1 MTMPPQGPY
10 GACANCGTTFEVA
23 GQSFCA
29 TCGTAQQIAPPAPPA
44 FAPAPPVFA
53 PAPPANQFPQTA
65 PYQQPDAS
73 QPPNPYQQPNPYY
86 GQQPGL
92 EGAPQGYAPS
102 DPGVNKGVVAA
113 IIGVVVVVAIVFGL
127 IIIGISRNNSTAGSS
142 PFRTASPA
150 PTPSVTSSLP
160 TEPPVATTGS
170 ITFAPA
176 VLSCSNPVD
185 MVTTIILPASVQS
198 GDSIA
203 ESFDGQSSGTIPVTE
218 GGTTTHRADG
228 TWVDVSTS
236 SASLMQADCAR
247 GGQNSSGIDVLTPGA
262 HVVTI
267 YDSTGTL
274 LATGSY
280 TVSDATATPTA
291 AAAGSID
298 FVPSTLSCSAPV
310 DFVTVIS
317 LPSTVKS
324 GDSVTETLDGAV
336 YGTGTVSSATWTQL
350 SDGSWTNTTTD
361 SASAVGQACSGGQSV
376 MAAGTHVVK
385 VLDAQ
390 DKLLAQ
396 GQYTVTH

>member
-1 MTMPPQGPY
+1 MSMPPQGPY
-10 GACANCGTTFEVA
+10 GACANCGTPFGAT

-29 TCGTAQQIAPPAPPA
+29 TCGTAQQIAPPAPP
-44 FAPAPPVFA
+44 VFA
-53 PAPPANQFPQTA
+53 PPPPTYAPPPPANQFPQTA

-86 GQQPGL
+86 GQQPGWG
-92 EGAPQGYAPS
+92 GAPQGYAPS
-102 DPGVNKGVVAA
+102 GPGVNKGVVAV
-113 IIGVVVVVAIVFGL
+113 IIGVVVVVAMVFGL
-127 IIIGISRNNSTAGSS
+127 LIIGISRNNSTAQSS
-142 PFRTASPA
+142 PFTSASPS
-150 PTPSVTSSLP
+150 PSVTSSLP
-160 TEPPVATTGS
+160 TQPPVATTGS
-170 ITFAPA
+170 ITFAPS
-176 VLSCSNPVD
+176 VLSCSSPVD
-185 MVTTIILPASVQS
+185 MVMTTILPTSVQS

-203 ESFDGQSSGTIPVTE
+203 ESFDGHSGGSTPVTE

-236 SASLMQADCAR
+236 SASSMQADCAR
-247 GGQNSSGIDVLTPGA
+247 GGQNSGGIEVLTPGV

-267 YDSTGTL
+267 SDSTGNV

-280 TVSDATATPTA
+280 TVTGSAPTPTA
-291 AAAGSID
+291 TAAGSID

-317 LPSTVKS
+317 LPFTVKS